1 VFQNTN
7 NHKDS
12 KMDQV
17 KLESM
22 KYKELQKLAKKVGI
36 KANLPKAELVVAL
49 LEKDENNLD
58 ESLVP
63 LEESKLDTTFEI
75 VNESEQNVLNET
87 FEKDSMSSLENEGD
101 TISSSDPKGEKA
113 DNQDTTL
120 ETLDE
125 SNDGSRFVEFMSNEE
140 EEEVNFKTRRR
151 TRSLEKVNTPANLNR
166 KSILSSKSVGKSK
179 LTPSSSR
186 KSISSRKSVGGTRP
200 SSEYLSNKNKT
211 PLRTTI
217 KTPGSIQKKTES
229 QIPRFVQY
237 ANKVKSG
244 KIPDFAKMHEKNFK
258 KMESL
263 DSYLEKKRKITDSIR
278 KQLEKT
284 SSVSNQSNSNTL
296 KKVDENN
303 ANFVPAV
310 TSTAKM
316 NLNFGKSK
324 ENSDQPAFQ
333 FGTSNSAVPFKFT
346 AKPVAAAPKV
356 IPKQRQDLK
365 AHTKKK
371 VDIPSKTI
379 RKSFSNP
386 TPSKPFLNITNNAN
400 KSVNKSL
407 TGTPNKKFDLA
418 ASLAKPLNYKPHTG
432 KIKPL
437 EKKKKEV
444 FSVKDSFSHEE
455 TKQRQMA
462 VIKGVRMNKRAELL
476 MNRRKISAD

>member
-1 VFQNTN
+1 
-7 NHKDS
+7 
-12 KMDQV
+12 MDQV

-22 KYKELQKLAKKVGI
+22 KYKELQKLAKKIGI

-49 LEKDENNLD
+49 LEKDENSLD

-101 TISSSDPKGEKA
+101 SISSSETNGETT

-125 SNDGSRFVEFMSNEE
+125 SNDRSRFVEFMSNEE
-140 EEEVNFKTRRR
+140 EEVNFKTSRR
-151 TRSLEKVNTPANLNR
+151 TRSLEKVTTPANINR
-166 KSILSSKSVGKSK
+166 KSILTSGSVGISN

-186 KSISSRKSVGGTRP
+186 KSISSRKSVSGTKP
-200 SSEYLSNKNKT
+200 TSEYLSKKNKT

-237 ANKVKSG
+237 ANKIKSG

-263 DSYLEKKRKITDSIR
+263 DSYMEKKRKITDSIR

-284 SSVSNQSNSNTL
+284 SSVSNQIKSKPL
-296 KKVDENN
+296 KNVDENN

-333 FGTSNSAVPFKFT
+333 FGTSNSNVPFKFT

-356 IPKQRQDLK
+356 MPKQRQDLK
-365 AHTKKK
+365 AYTKKK
-371 VDIPSKTI
+371 IDMPSKTT

-400 KSVNKSL
+400 KSINKSL

-444 FSVKDSFSHEE
+444 FSVKDSLSQEE

-476 MNRRKISAD
+476 MNRRKISAE